1 MIVSDDNSTSI
12 SVARVP
18 RSRLAVAVGRGF
30 VGLIR
35 AYQLIRV
42 GRVSPCRFTP
52 TCSQYTAQ
60 AIEHYGPVH
69 GLALGLRRLARCRP
83 LGPSGYDPIPE

>member
-1 MIVSDDNSTSI
+1 MIASDDNPTSI
-12 SVARVP
+12 SATRVP
-18 RSRLAVAVGRGF
+18 HGVSGVAGRGF

-35 AYQLIRV
+35 AYQLVRV

-60 AIEHYGPVH
+60 AIERYGPVH
-69 GLALGLRRLARCRP
+69 GVALGLRRLARCRP

>member
-1 MIVSDDNSTSI
+1 MIASNESPTANS
-12 SVARVP
+12 AGRVTRGLP
-18 RSRLAVAVGRGF
+18 ILLGRGF

-35 AYQLIRV
+35 AYQLVRA

-60 AIEHYGPVH
+60 AIERYGPVH
-69 GLALGLRRLARCRP
+69 GVALGVRRLARCRP